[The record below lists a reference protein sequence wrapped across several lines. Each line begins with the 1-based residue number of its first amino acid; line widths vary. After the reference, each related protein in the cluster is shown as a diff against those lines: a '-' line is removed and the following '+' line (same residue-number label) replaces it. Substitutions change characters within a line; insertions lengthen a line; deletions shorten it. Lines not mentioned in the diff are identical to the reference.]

1 MFPSVLLMIFME
13 RLVLNN
19 WKKIHSEKEEIFVQK
34 CGFLLINSIQEEIW
48 FTVLGEG
55 RYVSIVK
62 EQVSRQELN
71 ILVQFVQDQVR
82 WFVRSM

>member
-1 MFPSVLLMIFME
+1 MIFME
-13 RLVLNN
+13 RQVLNN

-55 RYVSIVK
+55 RYVSIAK